1 MLLTQWLA
9 SLARR
14 LCVRAISSL
23 SELGVQ
29 GKKLGST
36 CRHFVLFYLLQLDLP
51 VFLSLQVSL
60 LVLAMYESLTICHSI
75 WQRYREP
82 IFPFFYSLLLY
93 HKSRSWSNVCLYFW
107 VLHRRCRG
115 EPEMLVPC
123 ISTWLWQRV
132 QSISFLMLFFQLWHL
147 SKVCKISWH
156 PNSKLY
162 LLGWRT
168 SNICTGWWC
177 HPLLVATWGR
187 SPFIPEFHL
196 LIRVPK
202 LHQSQPLSHH
212 RFPPTH
218 QFHNIVPPITLK

>member
-1 MLLTQWLA
+1 MSDWLFLPPLVKLPWAMLLTQWLA

-132 QSISFLMLFFQLWHL
+132 QSISFLMLFF
-147 SKVCKISWH
+147 SVMA
-156 PNSKLY
+156 
-162 LLGWRT
+162 
-168 SNICTGWWC
+168 
-177 HPLLVATWGR
+177 LVKSMQNFMA
-187 SPFIPEFHL
+187 
-196 LIRVPK
+196 PK
-202 LHQSQPLSHH
+202 LQTV
-212 RFPPTH
+212 F
-218 QFHNIVPPITLK
+218 IGLKDI